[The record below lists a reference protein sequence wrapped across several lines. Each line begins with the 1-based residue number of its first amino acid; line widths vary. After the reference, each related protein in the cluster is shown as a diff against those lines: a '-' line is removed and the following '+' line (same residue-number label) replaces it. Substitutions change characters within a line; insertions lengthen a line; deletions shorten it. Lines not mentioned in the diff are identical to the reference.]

1 MARHSFTVSVAVLA
15 QMVRY
20 LEHLQLDVPEVF
32 RSAGADP
39 ALLKYPDEQM
49 PLQTYIDIENTA
61 AELSGDPY
69 FGLHMG
75 EVAEPG
81 NYSILGYIMMNSAT
95 LGEALGKAAQYYRII
110 GNLLRP
116 TYRIRLK
123 TVKIIL
129 SGPRLAPRFSRHC
142 YEAAFSTQVTMMRRI
157 TGQRITPIGIG
168 FVTPQPT
175 SVDEYERVFGCPVRF
190 GEDNNYVVLDNSL
203 GRVPILQPNPELL
216 AFFETYARDLL
227 SRMQDAKPISHA
239 TTRAILERMSTGR
252 VTIRYVAQ
260 EMAMGVRTLQT
271 RLAGE
276 GVSFSALLEDTRKHL
291 AKEYLRDSYTVEE
304 ISMLLGFSDPSVFR
318 KVFKKW
324 MGTTPGQYRTSILA
338 G

>member
-1 MARHSFTVSVAVLA
+1 MAGQSFTVSVAVLA

-20 LEHLQLDVPEVF
+20 LDHLHIDPADVF

-39 ALLKYPDEQM
+39 ALTKYPDEQM
-49 PLQTYIDIENTA
+49 PLQTYIDIENAA
-61 AELSGDPY
+61 AERSGDPY

-95 LGEALGKAAQYYRII
+95 LGEALSKAARYYRIV

-116 TYRIRLK
+116 TYRIRPK

-142 YEAAFSTQVTMMRRI
+142 FEAAFSTQVTMMRRI
-157 TGQRITPIGIG
+157 TGRRVTPISVG
-168 FVTPQPT
+168 FVTPPPP
-175 SVDEYERVFGCPVRF
+175 SVEEYERVFGCPVGF
-190 GEDNNYVVLDNSL
+190 GEQSNHIVVDIGI
-203 GRVPILQPNPELL
+203 GRIPILQPNPELL
-216 AFFETYARDLL
+216 AFFEGYARDLL
-227 SRMQDAKPISHA
+227 SRMRDSKPTSHA
-239 TTRAILERMSTGR
+239 TTRAILERLTTGKATVR
-252 VTIRYVAQ
+252 CIAGD
-260 EMAMGVRTLQT
+260 MAMSVRTLQS
-271 RLAGE
+271 RLAEE

-291 AKEYLRDSYTVEE
+291 AHEYLRDSYSVEE

-318 KVFKKW
+318 KSFKKW
-324 MGTTPGQYRTSILA
+324 MGTTPGQYRSSSHT